1 MATQP
6 SNHLRNQLPDELTR
20 ILPLRLM
27 LALGLDWALIVCCFA
42 CAVYFPHPLV
52 YLVAAII
59 IARTQLALAVLMH
72 ESAHGVLLPNRK
84 LNDIIGQAFTAAPLM
99 LSMYAYRKGH
109 LQHHRA
115 PMELDDPVATIFG
128 IGDYPVPKKELI
140 WRLFKDVTSISY
152 FLSIRDFITGKH
164 REVMAKSPA
173 IPAPTGFV
181 MTSILMMN
189 GCMIGILA
197 AIGHVGLYFG
207 LWLLPALTFLQ
218 LFARVRAITEH
229 AGYPPGED
237 QIRNARTIVRP
248 SWQTFFFGPHCIHYH
263 IEHHQYVRAPFYH
276 LPKIHQAMMRQG
288 VIPPQ
293 NLYCGYGQVLKDVS
307 T

>member
-1 MATQP
+1 METQTLK
-6 SNHLRNQLPDELTR
+6 SIGIQLPDELTR
-20 ILPLRLM
+20 ILPSRSM
-27 LALGLDWALIVCCFA
+27 TALALDWALIFCCFV
-42 CAVYFPHPLV
+42 CPVYFPYPVV
-52 YLVAAII
+52 YLIAAIL

-72 ESAHGVLLPNRK
+72 ESAHGIFLPNRK
-84 LNDIIGQAFTAAPLM
+84 LNDLIGQAFTAAPLM

-115 PMELDDPVATIFG
+115 PMENDDPVATVFG
-128 IGDYPVPKKELI
+128 IGDYPVSKNQLV
-140 WRLFKDVTSISY
+140 WRLIKDVTSISY
-152 FLSIRDFITGKH
+152 FLSILEFMKGKH
-164 REVMAKSPA
+164 REMMAKIPA
-173 IPAPTGFV
+173 ISEPPGLVIA
-181 MTSILMMN
+181 SILIAN
-189 GCMIGILA
+189 GVMIAILA

-207 LWLLPALTFLQ
+207 LWIFPALTFLQ

-263 IEHHQYVRAPFYH
+263 IEHHQYVRVPFYH
-276 LPKIHQAMMRQG
+276 LPNVHQFMMRQG
-288 VIPPQ
+288 VIPSQ
-293 NLYCGYGQVLKDVS
+293 NLYDGYRQVLKDVS